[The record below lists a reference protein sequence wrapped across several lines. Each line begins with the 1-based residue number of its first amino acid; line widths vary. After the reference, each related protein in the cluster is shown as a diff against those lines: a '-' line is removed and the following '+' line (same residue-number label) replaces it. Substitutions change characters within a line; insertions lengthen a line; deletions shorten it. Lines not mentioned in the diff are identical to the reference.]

1 MDTKDRFKMY
11 FRSNTKGLANGL
23 DVEMR
28 EEKQE
33 WLIDFVVNNCVVTH
47 DVFSPY
53 IESYLKLILTIKK
66 GKKVLF
72 DIFFK

>member
-1 MDTKDRFKMY
+1 MMLWPMKGALEMDTKDRFKMY

-33 WLIDFVVNNCVVTH
+33 
-47 DVFSPY
+47 
-53 IESYLKLILTIKK
+53 
-66 GKKVLF
+66 
-72 DIFFK
+72 